1 MKNLLRLSIAIFL
14 IANAGVSEATTYYVS
29 HNGDD
34 ANNGTSTGTPWR
46 SIARVQQHMNN
57 LLPGDQVLFERG
69 GIYPGKLDIWKS
81 GTSAQP
87 LVFGAYGTGDDPI
100 ISGGE
105 FVNNWVPY
113 AGNIWRAEFTGSPK
127 YLIVNN
133 QPMTLARYPNHE
145 WLRNTQG
152 TNSQINASGL
162 GQGGNYWDGAYVVV
176 RTTNWSYERSEISSS
191 SSGQINFTPIYV
203 NLSNN
208 DWGFYIEG
216 KLAELDMPGE
226 WFHDATTNQLYFWA
240 PNDQDPNDLTV
251 LASIHDKGLVPSWQK
266 SHIRIEN
273 LTVQG
278 QTFRGIS
285 TEDANNIVVTN
296 CTIRYNYLGIAS
308 SGDSNQYI
316 NNTITHTFGTGVNV
330 WDTNTLVENNIFS
343 DVAIYTGMGENYW
356 GYMGLNVTGS
366 GSIVRRNRLNN
377 IGYSGITVNNNVL
390 VEKNVVT
397 NACTILNDGAG
408 ITFDSNDGAVI
419 QDNIVMDCFG
429 TLESVATNHYAY
441 YPICFGIYF
450 GNTSIKNTIV
460 QRNTVARC
468 NGAGLHVDHT
478 MVSTGNQVKDNILF
492 DNSVQLS
499 ISDYS
504 NYNGP
509 GATPPYY
516 VPNYNTIYSGNIL
529 YSLKKDQLCM
539 RQFHVNSTQWVDFGT
554 YSNNK
559 YYNPYDELSIQVTN
573 FQSGTIKKYTLERW
587 QTLFN
592 EDAGS
597 TRSPLRLSEYEVTDV
612 LGSNQITNGTFDYN
626 VNGWSGW
633 PTQAQVTH
641 NGSFLDN
648 GSMRVLFD
656 NNTSYDQ
663 FFLNQENLLDLQA
676 GEYYRLQFSV
686 QSNMQGVVK
695 AEVKKQSQQPTPYA
709 MFVRDIP
716 FSSDRRDMSL
726 IFQSDGT
733 EPGRI
738 NFINHFSESTYYLDN
753 IRLERVAVQPIDPY
767 SRHILLINDQNSS
780 ASFPLDGC
788 WSLIDGTMVSGEITI
803 AAFSSVVLQ
812 REDESNCGMTTGLTE
827 DLASETHSPV
837 FYPNPSKSGEILFMQ
852 EAAKKHMN
860 VMLMDVTGRTL
871 QTATIPAGSTHFT
884 TLESIPAG
892 MYLLQIQEG
901 SVIKDQRI
909 VLER

>member
-1 MKNLLRLSIAIFL
+1 MC
-14 IANAGVSEATTYYVS
+14 EATIYYVS
-29 HNGDD
+29 QNGNDS
-34 ANNGTSTGTPWR
+34 NNGTSTATPWR
-46 SIARVQQHMNN
+46 NVARVQQHMNN

-69 GIYPGKLDIWKS
+69 GIYPGKLEIWKS
-81 GTSAQP
+81 GTSSQP
-87 LVFGAYGTGDDPI
+87 LVFGAYGTGEDPI

-113 AGNIWRAEFTGSPK
+113 AGNIWRAEFTGAVK
-127 YLIVNN
+127 YLIVND

-152 TNSQINASGL
+152 TNSQITGSGL
-162 GQGGNYWDGAYVVV
+162 GQGADYWAGAHVVV
-176 RTTNWSYERSEISSS
+176 RTTNWSYERAPITSSAN
-191 SSGQINFTPIYV
+191 GQINFTPIYV
-203 NLSNN
+203 NLANN
-208 DWGFYIEG
+208 DWGYFIEG
-216 KLAELDMPGE
+216 KLSELDMPGE
-226 WFHDATTNQLYFWA
+226 WYHDMATNQIYFWA
-240 PNDQDPNDLTV
+240 PNDQDPNELTV
-251 LASIHDKGLVPSWQK
+251 LASIHDKGLVATWQK
-266 SHIRIEN
+266 SYIHIQD

-285 TEDANNIVVTN
+285 TEDANNVLVTN
-296 CTIRYNYLGIAS
+296 CTIRLNYLGLAS
-308 SGDSNQYI
+308 SGDNNHYI
-316 NNTITHTFGTGVNV
+316 NNTITHTFATGMNV
-330 WDTNTLVENNIFS
+330 WDTNTLVENNTFHE
-343 DVAIYTGMGENYW
+343 VAIYPGMGENYW
-356 GYMGLNVTGS
+356 GYMGLNVTGA
-366 GSIVRRNRLNN
+366 GCIVRGNRLNN

-408 ITFDSNDGAVI
+408 ITFDHNDGAVI
-419 QDNIVMDCFG
+419 QDNIVTDCFG

-441 YPICFGIYF
+441 YAICFGIYF

-509 GATPPYY
+509 GATPPYF
-516 VPNYNTIYSGNIL
+516 VPNYNTIYSGNIM

-554 YSNNK
+554 YTNNK
-559 YYNPYDELSIQVTN
+559 YYNPYNELSIQITN
-573 FQSGTIKKYTLERW
+573 FQSGTIKKYALERW
-587 QTLFN
+587 QSLFN

-597 TRSPLRLSEYEVTDV
+597 TRSPLRLSEYEVLDV
-612 LGSNQITNGTFDYN
+612 LGSDQISNGSFDYN

-633 PTQAQVTH
+633 PTQAQVSH

-648 GSMRVLFD
+648 GCMRVNFD
-656 NNTSYDQ
+656 DNASYDQ
-663 FFLNQENLLDLQA
+663 FFLNQENLLDLQN
-676 GEYYRLQFSV
+676 GEFYRLQFSL
-686 QSNMQGVVK
+686 QSNMQGVLK

-716 FSSDRRDMSL
+716 FSNERRDMSL

-753 IRLERVAVQPIDPY
+753 IRLERVSVQPVDPY
-767 SRHILLINDQNSS
+767 SRHMLLINDQSTS
-780 ASFPLDGC
+780 HTFILDGC
-788 WSLIDGTMVSGEITI
+788 WSRIDGSMVSGEITVP
-803 AAFSSVVLQ
+803 AFGSVVLQ
-812 REDESNCGMTTGLTE
+812 KEDDSNCGMTTSME
-827 DLASETHSPV
+827 ENLASTTTAPLFH
-837 FYPNPSKSGEILFMQ
+837 PNPVNAGDVLYLN
-852 EAAKKHMN
+852 APAKEQMKIT
-860 VMLMDVTGRTL
+860 LLDVTGRTVHTGVVPAGGMQL
-871 QTATIPAGSTHFT
+871 QTPASV
-884 TLESIPAG
+884 PVG
-892 MYLLQIQEG
+892 MYVLQIEEG
-901 SVIKDQRI
+901 AVIKDQRI
-909 VLER
+909 VFDR